1 MNNNVLAGEQLQSA
15 IKNQSPIHIK
25 KQINVFPEWS
35 DIINSIDVAMKEESI
50 QACPPHCEQI
60 GNVRFFDRLLLA
72 VNSAERYD
80 YPGLN
85 EIKEYFKSVDVE
97 FLKSLVIVH
106 FSTLQKT
113 TGRHYDDKSVIYIQ
127 LINSVVW
134 NVWENDVKKEFVLE
148 PGDIMFMP
156 KMIEH
161 EVIPLMPRV
170 AITFGIKD
178 I

>member
-1 MNNNVLAGEQLQSA
+1 
-15 IKNQSPIHIK
+15 
-25 KQINVFPEWS
+25 
-35 DIINSIDVAMKEESI
+35 
-50 QACPPHCEQI
+50 
-60 GNVRFFDRLLLA
+60 LLA

-85 EIKEYFKSVDVE
+85 EIKEYFKSVNVE